1 MAVIKEL
8 LRTEDNGT
16 ISFGDYTLPEKKK
29 LADYEFQGDMYKI
42 KTYNEITRLEKNE
55 RLVYESVPGTA
66 VSDFRETDNGV
77 TFTVEGDE
85 DAQITLGLDENSEYD
100 IKVDGVS
107 IGHMTT
113 NMGGKLSF
121 SVELEKAENL
131 KVSVELF

>member
-66 VSDFRETDNGV
+66 VSDFRETGSGV

-131 KVSVELF
+131 KISVELF